1 MFELEADRIWPSVF
15 QEDDEAF
22 SLWQRYV
29 PKERI
34 VRFGEKEN
42 FWAMGDTGPCGPCS
56 ELLYDRGTAYGEA
69 KNPLEDTSGER
80 YLEFW
85 NLVFMQYNRDEGGKR
100 HPLPKPSIDTGAG
113 LERVVSLKMGV
124 DSVFE
129 TDILRGLIRQTEKVL
144 GVPYDFHD
152 KKAAA
157 FRVIADHLRCLA
169 FAIADGA
176 QPSNV
181 DRGYVLRKVLRRAV
195 RYGRGLGADKP
206 FLAQV
211 LPELV
216 RLMGED
222 YPELTKGEG
231 RIAEILTMEE
241 ESFLRTLRRGG
252 NLLNQTLENGKK
264 RGKIPGEEAFKLKD
278 TYGLPLEEILLIAK
292 DSDLEVDLPRYQ
304 ELEEEAKLK
313 SRQVHKTTKQIAR
326 ENLFEG
332 TPKSLFVG
340 YSNLEALGKV
350 TALVKGGELV
360 DLLEEGDEGGVVLDQ
375 TPFYAEMGGQVGDV
389 GALSGP
395 QIRFRV
401 ADTQSPFKGIIAHFG
416 QVEKG
421 ALKVGETVT
430 ASVDRGRREKIQSNH
445 TATHLLHWALH
456 HVLGE
461 HVKQAGSVVEPERLR
476 FDFSHHKSLSP
487 HEIMAIEDLVNAKI
501 RENLPVKWYEIPYE
515 EAIKR
520 GEIKQFFG
528 DKYGSI
534 VRVIDIE
541 ESKELCGGTHISDLG
556 KIGLFR
562 IVKEGSIAAGTRRIE
577 AVTGKE
583 AEQVFRES
591 ERLLDEVAAY
601 LKVPREK
608 LQDRLEK
615 ILEENRQLAVELK
628 NYKKKEL
635 EILAKTLL
643 SQVEQIGQV
652 KVLIAKVS
660 LSGEEF
666 KLLGDE
672 LMGRLQSA
680 ILVLA
685 NAEDQRASILVR
697 ISDALVSDTYDAQ
710 KLAKKLAPIIEGSG
724 GGKANTA
731 QAGGKAIAKIDEA
744 LKEARLLLHG

>member
-1 MFELEADRIWPSVF
+1 
-15 QEDDEAF
+15 
-22 SLWQRYV
+22 
-29 PKERI
+29 
-34 VRFGEKEN
+34 
-42 FWAMGDTGPCGPCS
+42 
-56 ELLYDRGTAYGEA
+56 
-69 KNPLEDTSGER
+69 LEDTSGER